1 MNLLDST
8 VRSPCMWGMEASFLK
23 RRCGWHATLSSA
35 LSEKFIHIGIMVH
48 LVAFYVFQIIN
59 ESNFSNTEPLTFQ
72 GKNLKLVLYFNMWI
86 FFKGKYPWKSFFYMY
101 ANCLEVFLPRT
112 LKY

>member
-8 VRSPCMWGMEASFLK
+8 VRSPCMWGMDASFLK

-59 ESNFSNTEPLTFQ
+59 ESNFYNTEPFNISRQKFEIGIIFQ
-72 GKNLKLVLYFNMWI
+72 YVDIFQRKISMEVILLYVCKL
-86 FFKGKYPWKSFFYMY
+86 S
-101 ANCLEVFLPRT
+101 
-112 LKY
+112 

>member
-86 FFKGKYPWKSFFYMY
+86 FFKGK
-101 ANCLEVFLPRT
+101 
-112 LKY
+112 